1 MQKMIQSIRSFVT
14 TRGTVILR
22 EGNMADAPQFRDL
35 RLNGL
40 LDAPTAFSADYQVN
54 FSHPMSFWEGRLN
67 FDEYGMIFFAEH
79 EGGLIGM
86 TGIRIGE
93 SPKTK
98 HGAYV
103 WGVYVRPAWR
113 GLHIA
118 EQLIDICLEW
128 ARERNVVIAKLGVMA
143 NNEPA
148 IRCYTRMGFSI
159 YGTEPRALFHDSQ
172 YYDEYLM
179 SFNLDSQK
187 EKS

>member
-1 MQKMIQSIRSFVT
+1 MIRSLET
-14 TRGTVILR
+14 PRGAVVLR
-22 EGNMADAPQFRDL
+22 EASLADAPQFRDL

-40 LDAPTAFSADYQVN
+40 QDSPTAFSADYQAN
-54 FSHPMSFWEGRLN
+54 LDYPMSFWEGRLT
-67 FDEYGMIFFAEH
+67 FDEHGLIFFAEH
-79 EGGLIGM
+79 EGALIGM
-86 TGIRIGE
+86 TGIRKGE

-118 EQLIDICLEW
+118 EALIELCAGW
-128 ARERNVVIAKLGVMA
+128 ARQRGVVILKLGVMA

-148 IRCYTRMGFSI
+148 IRCYQRIGFTV
-159 YGTEPRALFHDSQ
+159 YGTEPRALFHDGQ

-179 SFNLDSQK
+179 SKNL
-187 EKS
+187 